1 MRVLTE
7 IGEQGLSNGD
17 RDVLLRPSLY
27 AMTTLGSPTEIVEIF
42 AEIYSQPAFIEHM
55 PDDPA
60 GVREAG
66 DRMNVVIMRK
76 HWRRMLFLS
85 HEILNA
91 CANGESLVDFIGEP
105 GERYGSYRLGKVPP
119 EAMLALAR
127 SLMHHGCIGKATDQ
141 EKGKSSGGGYSRSF
155 EALHYVSLAVAHLSL
170 TEAEAWNM
178 TMTSFQGHWE
188 AKNGK
193 QKERRYEDEHDST
206 MKWLKAVNE
215 LRDKKK

>member
-7 IGEQGLSNGD
+7 IGEQGLSSD
-17 RDVLLRPSLY
+17 SRDVVLRPSLY
-27 AMTTLGSPTEIVEIF
+27 AMTTLGSPTEIVELF
-42 AEIYSQPAFIEHM
+42 AEIHGGPEFIEHM
-55 PDDPA
+55 PGDPIGA
-60 GVREAG
+60 RDAG
-66 DRMNVVIMRK
+66 DRLNVSIMRK

-85 HEILNA
+85 HEIMNA
-91 CANGESLVDFIGEP
+91 CAGGESLVEFIGEP

-127 SLMHHGCIGKATDQ
+127 NLMHHGCIGKAVEP

-155 EALHYVSLAVAHLSL
+155 EALHYVSLAVAHLGL

-188 AKNGK
+188 AKHGK
-193 QKERRYEDEHDST
+193 QKERRYVDEHDST
-206 MKWLKAVNE
+206 MNWLKAVNA